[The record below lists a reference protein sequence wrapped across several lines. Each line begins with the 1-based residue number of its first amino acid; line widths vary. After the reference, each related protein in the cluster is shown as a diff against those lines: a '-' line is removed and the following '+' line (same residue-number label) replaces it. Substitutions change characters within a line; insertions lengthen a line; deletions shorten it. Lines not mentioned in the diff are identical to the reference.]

1 MTTMTMEPG
10 RDEAIST
17 SSLGHGEILV
27 ASKFLDERITVGK
40 EYVVR
45 AIGQN
50 KYAEFV
56 GSLELIRAGYGW
68 SLTFDEVRHISSDGS
83 LAPDEEPGLATVF
96 PKEASFTIYADSAP
110 EGYGLQDV

>member
-1 MTTMTMEPG
+1 MTTMTMELG
-10 RDEAIST
+10 KDQAVST
-17 SSLGHGEILV
+17 SSLGHGDILV
-27 ASKFLDERITVGK
+27 ASKSLDERITVGK

-50 KYAEFV
+50 RYAEFV

-68 SLTFDEVRHISSDGS
+68 ALTFDGVRHISSEGS
-83 LAPDEEPGLATVF
+83 LSPVEDPDLATVF
-96 PKEASFTIYADSAP
+96 PKEGSFTIYTDSAP